1 MNITSSSTGY
11 HNQNPGATSPRK
23 KHLWKSHAWIAV
35 EKLWFLKT
43 TNLST
48 MIIIIFHFKEREKKT
63 MQRRAPEDGK
73 KIYQMSL
80 KLFASQSYDYWPSRE
95 RFLQIYYFTTNNV
108 VHCMIDINKLKS
120 ETPNQ
125 T

>member
-1 MNITSSSTGY
+1 MNITSSSTSH
-11 HNQNPGATSPRK
+11 HNQNPGATSPGK
-23 KHLWKSHAWIAV
+23 KHMWKSHAWIAV
-35 EKLWFLKT
+35 EKFWFLKT

-48 MIIIIFHFKEREKKT
+48 MIIIIFHFKERENKT

-95 RFLQIYYFTTNNV
+95 RFLQIYHFTTNNV
-108 VHCMIDINKLKS
+108 VHCMIDINMLKF